1 MSACRQLLL
10 NQRTSPERSGLGNK
24 GWGHVNP
31 GRPASALL
39 YLRYIERDGDLVRIL
54 FATRTVTAALRPL
67 LSQGLLEEL
76 TCVAAPRLLDEAAP
90 ALLVCFGLAA
100 GFAGEFVD
108 RDT

>member
-1 MSACRQLLL
+1 VHCHRNS
-10 NQRTSPERSGLGNK
+10 
-24 GWGHVNP
+24 
-31 GRPASALL
+31 ASALP

-54 FATRTVTAALRPL
+54 FATPTVTAALGPL

-100 GFAGEFVD
+100 GFAAEFVD